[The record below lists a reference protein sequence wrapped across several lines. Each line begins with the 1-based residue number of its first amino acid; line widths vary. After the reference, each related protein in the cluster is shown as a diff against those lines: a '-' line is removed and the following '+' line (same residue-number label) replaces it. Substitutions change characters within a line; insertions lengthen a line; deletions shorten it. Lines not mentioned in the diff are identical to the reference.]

1 MQIVRAR
8 PEDAAELTAVAF
20 AAKRHWGYPEN
31 WIQRWQNILTVTPK
45 LVAENPTFSAT
56 EDDHVLGFYSLT
68 LERRPD
74 LTHLWVLPVAMGR
87 GFGRALFE
95 HAVEQARALGL
106 VSFEIEADP
115 NAEEF
120 YLHMGAKRI
129 GTNVSE
135 IDGACRQLP
144 LLIYRME

>member
-20 AAKRHWGYPEN
+20 AAKRHWGYPES
-31 WIQRWQNILTVTPK
+31 WIQRWQEVLTLTPK
-45 LVAENPTFSAT
+45 LVAENPTFSAR
-56 EDDHVLGFYSLT
+56 EDDRVVGFYSLT
-68 LERRPD
+68 AEPHPD

-87 GFGRALFE
+87 GIGRALFE
-95 HAVEQARALGL
+95 HAVEQARALGWA
-106 VSFEIEADP
+106 SFEIEADP
-115 NAEEF
+115 NAERF

-135 IDGACRQLP
+135 IDGARRELP
-144 LLIYRME
+144 LLRYQVE